1 MKVSQPK
8 VLLGFKE
15 RDPDVSGTPLLRR
28 QMETSIAMAAAFG
41 RASDFYQR
49 FYAEGLIDDSFYGTY
64 SADPGLA
71 FSLFSADTDAPEAF
85 VDRVLERIE
94 TVRRRG
100 IDEADFLRILR
111 RIRGRFLRNFNHPE
125 TVAFSLLSHSLRDS
139 SLFSVLDVL
148 QELDTG
154 GVDRRMGEHFDT
166 ALSARS
172 ILVPAEAGGQAHH
185 QP

>member
-1 MKVSQPK
+1 MRVSQPK

-15 RDPDVSGTPLLRR
+15 RDPDVSGMPLLRR

-49 FYAEGLIDDSFYGTY
+49 YYTEGLIDDSFYGTY

-71 FSLFSADTDAPEAF
+71 FSLFSADTDAPEVF
-85 VDRVLERIE
+85 LDRVLEHVE

-100 IDEADFLRILR
+100 IDETDFSRIRR

-139 SLFSVLDVL
+139 PIFSVLDIL
-148 QELDTG
+148 EELDTA
-154 GVDRRMGEHFDT
+154 GVDRRLGEHFDP

-172 ILVPAEAGGQAHH
+172 ILVPAER
-185 QP
+185 